1 MCLFKISF
9 AYATDA
15 DVQAVSPFE
24 PTVKTA
30 AMNILSYYCIKLLT
44 KNTPDPLHPNSS

>member
-30 AMNILSYYCIKLLT
+30 AMNIFYI
-44 KNTPDPLHPNSS
+44 NENRPD